1 MAAPTQTASPK
12 LALTAQLWD
21 DNPICRQVLGICS
34 ALAVTNL
41 MANTLLMCLGL
52 VWTVVMTNITVSLL
66 RRYTPQRVRM
76 MVQVLIIACYVIIV
90 DIAIRALFPDIHR
103 VIGPYVGLIITN
115 CIIMGRAEAFASKNK
130 VWPSACDGLGAGL
143 GYSAVLM
150 TIALVREVL
159 GFGTVFG
166 LALPAR
172 AVWWHS
178 WTIMVMPPGAFF
190 VLAIVIWI
198 VRDIALRREGE
209 APAEPQ
215 KGGAK

>member
-1 MAAPTQTASPK
+1 MAAPTQAATPK
-12 LALTAQLWD
+12 LALKAQLWD

-52 VWTVVMTNITVSLL
+52 IWATVMTNVTVSAL
-66 RRYTPQRVRM
+66 RNYTPPRVRM

-130 VWPSACDGLGAGL
+130 PWPSLCDGLGAGL

-150 TIALVREVL
+150 SIALVREVL

-190 VLAIVIWI
+190 VLAVVIWI
-198 VRDIALRREGE
+198 VRDIALRREGK
-209 APAEPQ
+209 AAAEPQ